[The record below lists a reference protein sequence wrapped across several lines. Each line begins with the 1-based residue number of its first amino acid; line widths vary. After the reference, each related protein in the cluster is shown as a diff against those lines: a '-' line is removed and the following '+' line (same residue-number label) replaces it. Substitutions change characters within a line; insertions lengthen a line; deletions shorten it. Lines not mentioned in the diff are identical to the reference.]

1 MKLNKT
7 YINIRDKWWGLPLIL
22 PSILLPVLS
31 SANTYALTS
40 TGNVVLFYLPLAFML
55 SLMLF
60 FGWAALP
67 GIVLAIFWRRYPQ
80 TGLYE
85 TLSVTMH
92 FIITIVLSWGG
103 YRVFSPR
110 RNNVSHGDAH
120 LLFQRIFW
128 QVFCSATLFLVIYQF
143 AAFVGMYESKASLMG
158 VMPFN
163 INTLINYQALL
174 VGNLVGV
181 PLCYFI
187 IRTLRNPLHLRGYYQ
202 QLKLQI
208 DSKATKKEIVIW
220 LAVLTTLMFIL
231 CMPLTDN
238 SSIFSTNYTL
248 SLLLPVM
255 LWGAMRYG
263 YKFISI
269 IWAVVLITSIHY
281 YQRYMPWYSG
291 YDTQLAITSSSY
303 LVFSFIVNY
312 MSVLATRQ
320 RVVSG
325 RARRLAYLDPV
336 VHLPNLRALN
346 RALQNAPW
354 STICFL
360 HVPGLELLGKIMAS
374 CYASSI
380 SKSSL
385 TGLRRCWPQMSAST
399 RCQGTTWCCVLIQR
413 RISSVLKRWINILSS
428 FGLSGMDCRYSR
440 LSA

>member
-1 MKLNKT
+1 M
-7 YINIRDKWWGLPLIL
+7 
-22 PSILLPVLS
+22 
-31 SANTYALTS
+31 
-40 TGNVVLFYLPLAFML
+40 
-55 SLMLF
+55 
-60 FGWAALP
+60 
-67 GIVLAIFWRRYPQ
+67 
-80 TGLYE
+80 
-85 TLSVTMH
+85 
-92 FIITIVLSWGG
+92 
-103 YRVFSPR
+103 
-110 RNNVSHGDAH
+110 
-120 LLFQRIFW
+120 
-128 QVFCSATLFLVIYQF
+128 
-143 AAFVGMYESKASLMG
+143 
-158 VMPFN
+158 
-163 INTLINYQALL
+163 
-174 VGNLVGV
+174 

-220 LAVLTTLMFIL
+220 LAVLTILMFIL

-346 RALQNAPW
+346 RA
-354 STICFL
+354 
-360 HVPGLELLGKIMAS
+360 H
-374 CYASSI
+374 
-380 SKSSL
+380 
-385 TGLRRCWPQMSAST
+385 
-399 RCQGTTWCCVLIQR
+399 
-413 RISSVLKRWINILSS
+413 
-428 FGLSGMDCRYSR
+428 
-440 LSA
+440 